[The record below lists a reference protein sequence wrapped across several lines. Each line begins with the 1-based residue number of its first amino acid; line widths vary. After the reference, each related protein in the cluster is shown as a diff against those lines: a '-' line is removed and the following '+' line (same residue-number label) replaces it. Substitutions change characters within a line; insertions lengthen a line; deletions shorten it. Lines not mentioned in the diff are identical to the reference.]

1 MSESQSI
8 NFNLVTKEGA
18 RLELFAEGLTLT
30 QMNNILNNIIKPN
43 IAPLIPTMKGKI
55 RMDRLTTSPRKSSI
69 NEVIQ
74 GKNKDIPVLDLD
86 TNKIVNEHQEEAAE
100 KLKAE
105 EMNDLAIQN
114 KDVSVITSAL
124 DKPKT
129 SILDRIGQE
138 KLQELY
144 NQTPPELVE
153 AEGEPDFYHTG
164 IKYTNDKP
172 RYRTFY
178 ECPRCGQ
185 SGRHYIPKNITQV
198 ACHNCQSQ
206 LEVVPATDKGFGH
219 GEKFRDDYGNFFVA
233 KTLVIDKNKLY
244 ERS

>member
-1 MSESQSI
+1 MTENQSVQ
-8 NFNLVTKEGA
+8 FNLITKEGA
-18 RLELFAEGLTLT
+18 KLEFHAEGLNLS

-43 IAPLIPTMKGKI
+43 IVPYRPKVDFSKKVQGTIKTIGTI
-55 RMDRLTTSPRKSSI
+55 E
-69 NEVIQ
+69 NE
-74 GKNKDIPVLDLD
+74 IPVLDLD
-86 TNKIVNEHQEEAAE
+86 TNTIVHEHHEEKAE

-105 EMNDLAIQN
+105 EFNDQAIQN
-114 KDVSVITSAL
+114 KDVSIINSAL

-144 NQTPPELVE
+144 DQTPPELVE

-172 RYRTFY
+172 RYRTYY
-178 ECPRCGQ
+178 ECPRCNQ
-185 SGRHYIPKNITQV
+185 TGRHYIPKNITQV
-198 ACHNCQSQ
+198 ACHNCQTQ
-206 LEVVPATDKGFGH
+206 LAVEPATSLGFGH
-219 GEKFRDDYGNFFVA
+219 GEKYRDIHGNFFVA

-244 ERS
+244 ERA